1 MIVVDTSVWI
11 NALRSRKSAEAQHLN
26 ELLDADQGA
35 IAIPVRLEI
44 LSGSQR
50 SQQAQLSRVLSALP
64 LLYPT
69 EPTWRRIE
77 GWLGAIKS
85 AGDWF
90 GVSDLL
96 IAGIAAEH
104 GAAIWSLDSD
114 FTRMANLKLVSL
126 HRPV

>member
-11 NALRSRKSAEAQHLN
+11 NALRSREGEEARHLT
-26 ELLDADQGA
+26 ELLDADQVA

-44 LSGSQR
+44 LSGSQL
-50 SQQAQLSRVLSALP
+50 SQQTQLSRVLSALP

-69 EPTWRRIE
+69 QPTWRRIE